1 MWSSLKTVLVSA
13 VSAFVQLF
21 QAVETTSKA
30 LNDVAKVGEE
40 SAKTWRIEHA
50 IETAKRRE
58 KLGLSDDEIAE
69 IIMNNK
75 ELFNLLDEDLV
86 LETDQDEQEPDQN

>member
-1 MWSSLKTVLVSA
+1 MWESLSTVLKSA

-69 IIMNNK
+69 IIVSNK
-75 ELFNLLDEDLV
+75 ELFSLLDEDLV
-86 LETDQDEQEPDQN
+86 ANQNESEPDQN